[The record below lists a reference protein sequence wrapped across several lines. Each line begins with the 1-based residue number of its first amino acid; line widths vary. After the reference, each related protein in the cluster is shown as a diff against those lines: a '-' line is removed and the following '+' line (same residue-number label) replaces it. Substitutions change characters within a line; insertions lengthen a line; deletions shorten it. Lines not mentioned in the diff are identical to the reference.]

1 MGFQQIGSI
10 IPRTQ
15 VDRAGIREQMRV
27 ARVVDLAGKM
37 LERLWPDARASYIR
51 VASFTKGELVLE
63 AVNGSAAQALQLQAM
78 QLQNVINHELHEKMV
93 RVVRVRLKA

>member
-15 VDRAGIREQMRV
+15 VDRAGVREQMLA

-37 LERLWPDARASYIR
+37 LERLWSDERAQYIR
-51 VASFTKGELVLE
+51 IASFAKGELVFE
-63 AVNGSAAQALQLQAM
+63 ASNGAAAQALSFQAM
-78 QLQNVINHELHEKMV
+78 QLQNAINHELRSKIV
-93 RVVRVRLKA
+93 QKTSVRLKG